1 MKSYEIKQMIIDDN
15 FDGQEYVTADFTH
28 SDKAY
33 SVTFQKADLELINA
47 WEFKEGTSIPAAL
60 SENIIESLREDIK
73 KKI

>member
-28 SDKAY
+28 SNKDY

-47 WEFKEGTSIPAAL
+47 WQFKEGTSIPAAL
-60 SENIIESLREDIK
+60 SENIIESLREDIQK
-73 KKI
+73 KM